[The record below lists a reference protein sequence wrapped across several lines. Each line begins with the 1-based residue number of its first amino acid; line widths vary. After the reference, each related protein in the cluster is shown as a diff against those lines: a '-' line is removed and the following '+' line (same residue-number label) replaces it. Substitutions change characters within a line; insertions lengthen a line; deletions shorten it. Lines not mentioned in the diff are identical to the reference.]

1 MLHGYI
7 AHADHDQAVVDD
19 FQRWFHLH
27 GALVIQQMA
36 ESGLFGKKLSLVG
49 SCWIATHGDVLT
61 RALRAEICEANQT
74 LLVGRFPTF
83 VRWERRKRMDSKGQS
98 ISHMEAPISGR
109 AWTPLRA
116 WILAESL
123 PDSSLLLL
131 VLRRFNAS
139 ALNELEPITKT

>member
-1 MLHGYI
+1 
-7 AHADHDQAVVDD
+7 
-19 FQRWFHLH
+19 
-27 GALVIQQMA
+27 
-36 ESGLFGKKLSLVG
+36 
-49 SCWIATHGDVLT
+49 
-61 RALRAEICEANQT
+61 
-74 LLVGRFPTF
+74 
-83 VRWERRKRMDSKGQS
+83 MDSKGQG

-109 AWTPLRA
+109 ASTPLRA